1 MAIFLNAATSIVVN
15 PSTPTTPLAISS
27 QLRLDNFF
35 IAEARIKIATD
46 IPIMAVTALAT
57 PVMLRFIL
65 LNIAN
70 EPINSANNTVIAP
83 REEDNLSWSIMDST
97 SNEAAKIPIAAAIFI
112 SVPA

>member
-1 MAIFLNAATSIVVN
+1 MILDAATRITAN
-15 PSTPTTPLAISS
+15 PNTPTTPLPIPS
-27 QLRLDNFF
+27 QSNSANFF

-46 IPIMAVTALAT
+46 MPIMVVTALAV
-57 PVMLRFIL
+57 PVRLRFIL

-70 EPINSANNTVIAP
+70 EPINSANKTVIAP
-83 REEDNLSWSIMDST
+83 REEDNLSWSIVDST